1 MTEVTILHA
10 NSYDGEEYALRL
22 EIIET
27 IPVTKRDK
35 FSQYFNMDMAKTVP
49 YYGVGEK
56 LNIAQRKVRCE
67 WPLPVSSQRQD
78 KYMVGG
84 CPRRS

>member
-35 FSQYFNMDMAKTVP
+35 FSEHLVNTSIWTR
-49 YYGVGEK
+49 VGARASHGSK
-56 LNIAQRKVRCE
+56 IK
-67 WPLPVSSQRQD
+67 D
-78 KYMVGG
+78 
-84 CPRRS
+84 